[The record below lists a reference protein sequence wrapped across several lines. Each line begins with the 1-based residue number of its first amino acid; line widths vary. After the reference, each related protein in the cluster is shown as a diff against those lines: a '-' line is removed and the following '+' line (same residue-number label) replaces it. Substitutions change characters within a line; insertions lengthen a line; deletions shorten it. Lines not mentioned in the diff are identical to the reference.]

1 MTKLYELTESYM
13 QLIDLSEQLDPE
25 TFKDT
30 LDAIQDSL
38 EDKVENTAK
47 VVKSLES
54 DVTAIKEEEKRLK
67 ERRRVL
73 ETKIDSI
80 KNYLKEQLE
89 LAGIDKVK
97 RPTFTVS
104 IQNNP
109 PKAEIVDEKSIPL
122 QFMIPQP
129 AKVDKRAILEKLK
142 SGEHVPGAAL
152 VQERGVRIR

>member
-13 QLIDLSEQLDPE
+13 KLIDLSEQLDPE

-97 RPTFTVS
+97 RPLITVS

-109 PKAEIVDEKSIPL
+109 PSVKVTDEKLIPSS
-122 QFMIPQP
+122 FMI
-129 AKVDKRAILEKLK
+129 AKAPELDKKAVLKKLK
-142 SGEHVPGAAL
+142 DGEEVPGVEL
-152 VQERGVRIR
+152 FQGRSLRIK

>member
-67 ERRRVL
+67 ERRQVL

-97 RPTFTVS
+97 RPTITVS
-104 IQNNP
+104 IQKNP
-109 PKAEIVDEKSIPL
+109 PSVKVIDEKLIPSS
-122 QFMIPQP
+122 FMI
-129 AKVDKRAILEKLK
+129 AKAPELDKKAVLKKLK
-142 SGEHVPGAAL
+142 DGEEVPGVEL
-152 VQERGVRIR
+152 FQGRSLRIK

>member
-30 LDAIQDSL
+30 LDAIQDPL

-47 VVKSLES
+47 VIKSLES

-97 RPTFTVS
+97 RPLITVS

-109 PKAEIVDEKSIPL
+109 PSVKVTDEKLIPSS
-122 QFMIPQP
+122 FMI
-129 AKVDKRAILEKLK
+129 AKAPELDKKAVLKKLK
-142 SGEHVPGAAL
+142 DGEEVPGVEL
-152 VQERGVRIR
+152 FQGRSLRIK

>member
-97 RPTFTVS
+97 RPLITVS

-109 PKAEIVDEKSIPL
+109 PSVKVTDEKLIPSS
-122 QFMIPQP
+122 FMI
-129 AKVDKRAILEKLK
+129 AKAPELDKKAVLKKLK
-142 SGEHVPGAAL
+142 DGEEVPGVEL
-152 VQERGVRIR
+152 FQGRSLRIK